1 MAFTVERGATH
12 RPLGFSA
19 AVGDDTS
26 EVARGGASGSAIG
39 EAGAG
44 AIVVERWAADQQGAT
59 AALLA
64 PPDERADAAHRA
76 TRRTLASGLAE
87 VRRLLF
93 RHDGLHVSTTV
104 RSPADRAS
112 AGAVDGFAPLAAAL
126 ATPPATAPPSALATT
141 RGIVDGELVSLLGL
155 ASGRLRPTGRSPLR
169 LTVLTD
175 ARLDRATLEPLLRE
189 AATQALGNVAGLAS
203 ALPGDGVLALANG
216 LAQAARV
223 EAGSL
228 GFETLRVGMTALL
241 QELVRALLE
250 QAWLPAA
257 SCLVQ
262 VSVVGADDAGEAVA
276 QAEALAASDE
286 LASAVAEALARPNAS
301 AARAGRFA
309 IRRARDGQQVA
320 VAIELGRG
328 RSSATRWVALPR

>member
-19 AVGDDTS
+19 SVGGDS
-26 EVARGGASGSAIG
+26 EWLGSI
-39 EAGAG
+39 E
-44 AIVVERWAADQQGAT
+44 VDRCAADQQGAT
-59 AALLA
+59 ATLLA
-64 PPDERADAAHRA
+64 PPDAQVNEQVNEQADAAHRA
-76 TRRTLASGLAE
+76 TRRTLASGLSE
-87 VRRLLF
+87 VRRVLF
-93 RHDGLHVSTTV
+93 RHDGLHVSTAART
-104 RSPADRAS
+104 RDDRAT

-126 ATPPATAPPSALATT
+126 ATPSATATEPATAPPSALATT

-155 ASGRLRPTGRSPLR
+155 ASGRLRPRGRSPLR

-189 AATQALGNVAGLAS
+189 AATQALGNVAGLAT

-216 LAQAARV
+216 LAQSARV

-241 QELVRALLE
+241 QELTRALLE
-250 QAWLPAA
+250 QAWQPAA
-257 SCLVQ
+257 ACLVQ
-262 VSVVGADDAGEAVA
+262 VSVVGADDAAEAAA

-286 LASAVAEALARPNAS
+286 LASAVAEVQARPNAS
-301 AARAGRFA
+301 PARSGRFA
-309 IRRARDGQQVA
+309 VRRTKEGQQVA
-320 VAIELGRG
+320 VAVEIGRG
-328 RSSATRWVALPR
+328 RLGATRWIALPR